1 MADINT
7 VEQLMSEH
15 QNEVLYFQVA
25 PADIDIF
32 NKIIEAYDNIAIVST
47 VEPRTAKLGVWVT
60 ADTKP
65 VLLKLIK
72 KMPVRAIPWQE
83 YEENIQGENVREKAG
98 GR

>member
-15 QNEVLYFQVA
+15 PNEVLYFQVA

-47 VEPRTAKLGVWVT
+47 VEPQTAKLGVWVT

-72 KMPVRAIPWQE
+72 KMPVRAISWQE
-83 YEENIQGENVREKAG
+83 YEANI
-98 GR
+98 